1 MKVRITHLK
10 APWPAGSGVGDVL
23 ELAEVPAWAVGKCEQ
38 VADDAPAIDTLEK
51 LWEQVGRDAVVQP
64 VTTEPVKAKRK

>member
-23 ELAEVPAWAVGKCEQ
+23 ELADVPAWAVGKCEPVPDD
-38 VADDAPAIDTLEK
+38 VAPSVK
-51 LWEQVGRDAVVQP
+51 
-64 VTTEPVKAKRK
+64 TEPVKPEPAKAKRK